1 MTIRRKKKLDVEV
14 RTRDLIIDEAER
26 IIAEHGMDGLKMD
39 EIASI
44 LGIQRPSLYTHFNGR
59 NGILTAIAERALCQL
74 SVHFQDDNSPDPT
87 STIAKGV
94 RELVNFLDQ
103 HKAYARL
110 LARDFSTPGGL
121 PAVNAILGPPATTT
135 TPALLRPLYGRLDS
149 IILRGHALGKFRKVD
164 PYIFLTTLLGS
175 IMACLLQHRRQLQ
188 NLDEMM
194 TSLALG
200 FLAGKH

>member
-26 IIAEHGMDGLKMD
+26 IIAEHGMDGLKLD

-44 LGIQRPSLYTHFNGR
+44 LGIQRPSLYTHFKGR
-59 NGILTAIAERALCQL
+59 DGILTAVAERALHQL
-74 SVHFQDDNSPDPT
+74 SVQFQDDKNPDPAIT
-87 STIAKGV
+87 MSKGV

-121 PAVNAILGPPATTT
+121 PAVNAVLGPPETTK
-135 TPALLRPLYGRLDS
+135 TPTLLRPLYDRLDS
-149 IILRGHALGKFRKVD
+149 IILRGHAQGRFRKVD
-164 PYIFLTTLLGS
+164 PYVFLTTLLGS
-175 IMACLLQHRRQLQ
+175 IMACLLQHRWELQ
-188 NLDEMM
+188 DLDEMM

-200 FLAGKH
+200 FLAAKH